1 MADAGLMTIRE
12 LLADEEYKKYFMT
25 IPHLPEH
32 YTKDAQPWRLLV
44 QLTGDPKWKSQ
55 RFGTYK
61 EAYIKLKKLMPKVNN
76 AAINSPGLGFMP
88 PVRTVRVK
96 GKVHDTGKLKGQPV
110 LRTLVWKPQLTA
122 DMAQH
127 HWCAHCRRPTIFAD
141 KGMPT
146 RMLNG
151 TRLPATRVAYR
162 CTLCGTNAELMDI
175 RKPELN
181 QRWDVARP
189 KVYELASA

>member
-1 MADAGLMTIRE
+1 MAEVGLMTIRE

-25 IPHLPEH
+25 IPHMPEH
-32 YTKDAQPWRLLV
+32 MASAQPWRLMV
-44 QLTGDPKWKSQ
+44 QLQGDSKWKSQ
-55 RFGTYK
+55 RFATYR
-61 EAYIKLKKLMPKVNN
+61 EAYLKLKKLMPKVHN

-110 LRTLVWKPQLTA
+110 LRTLVWKPPVTA

-141 KGMPT
+141 KGMST
-146 RMLNG
+146 KLMNG
-151 TRLPATRVAYR
+151 LRLPATRVAYR
-162 CTLCGTNAELMDI
+162 CGLCGTNAELMDI
-175 RKPELN
+175 RKPERN
-181 QRWDVARP
+181 QAWDVTRP
-189 KVYELASA
+189 KVYELAGV